1 MVTRQAAPRALSITR
16 QRPSRRATLAT
27 LPGFLGLLLAFAP
40 ITEVFAQQSEPAET
54 AVDDAWSMPT
64 YERLLNEVTLSEE
77 ALLLEDPG
85 TEAWRAARQ
94 ATLQTRRD
102 LLEYVSGVLRAGNMP
117 PELQPHAER
126 ARYLLIQNVIAAS
139 ADLGLCEG
147 IEVTLG
153 LLQPIRS
160 STDPEL
166 STAWERA
173 NTDVQNCEP
182 VTDTA
187 SPPSDDETPAL
198 SSSNP
203 PPPPP
208 GRPRRTAG
216 QITLATGLAALG
228 AGLVWDWRSAQ
239 TTRAEF
245 QTGYDLCDA
254 GSPDCDYERLT
265 DLKDTIDASRAP
277 ILALSIGGAALSV
290 AGATMWIVDELR
302 SGDDEQAVTLA
313 PGSSAGPLGMTV
325 HWRF

>member
-1 MVTRQAAPRALSITR
+1 MVTKQAAATALSITK
-16 QRPSRRATLAT
+16 QRPSRKATLAT
-27 LPGFLGLLLAFAP
+27 LPGFLGLLLAFAH
-40 ITEVFAQQSEPAET
+40 TTAVFAQQSEPAES

-64 YERLLNEVTLSEE
+64 YEHLLNEVTLSEE

-94 ATLQTRRD
+94 ETLQTRRD

-117 PELQPHAER
+117 ADLQPHAER

-153 LLQPIRS
+153 LLQPIRN

-166 STAWERA
+166 LTAWERA

-182 VTDTA
+182 VTDTT
-187 SPPSDDETPAL
+187 SPPPNNEIPAV
-198 SSSNP
+198 STSNQP
-203 PPPPP
+203 PAPP

-254 GSPDCDYERLT
+254 GSPDCDYDRLVE
-265 DLKDTIDASRAP
+265 LKDTIDSSRAP

-290 AGATMWIVDELR
+290 AGATLWIIDELR
-302 SGDDEQAVTLA
+302 SGDDEQTVTIA
-313 PGSSAGPLGMTV
+313 PGSAAGPLGLSV